1 LSLELAKEIQQK
13 HLFAFSFNNIAV
25 LLGKKISTNIEDI
38 IEKIVH
44 KNLGG
49 YCFEHNK
56 LLFEALKSLGFDVS
70 ISIAKVIN
78 KKNINTPKTHRITI
92 LQFQG
97 ERYLIDAGFG
107 AYTPMTVLK
116 LDVTKNIQKDFHLI
130 QKNDIT
136 YVLKFRTHNDFF
148 VLYEFDLLKYTEEDC
163 NQANLYSYTNPNAVF
178 LNNLI
183 ISKKFDNQTFSYRNN
198 CYHQISKNTVK
209 EYTKIIDIKDYITL
223 KNIIKTDFNID
234 LSSNEAN
241 ILFQKAEQFKRK

>member
-1 LSLELAKEIQQK
+1 MSLELAKEIQQK